1 MLEKYSGLIGKNHKE
16 TKIMDAKNCI
26 QKLKLI
32 NSVSM
37 ATVGEDGSP
46 QVRIIGV
53 MHTDAEKLYFLTAR
67 GKPFYHELLR
77 DKRVAVLGLSRFKE
91 MIRLNGIPELLPK
104 EEQAEWLDKLF
115 EENPYMKNVYPGK
128 TRQVLD
134 VFCIEDGEIEYFN
147 LGVHPIF
154 RESYII
160 GNGISK
166 QKIYMITSDCIG
178 CGICVKICP
187 QNCIIQDTLCRIVQ
201 ENCLRCGSC

>member
-1 MLEKYSGLIGKNHKE
+1 
-16 TKIMDAKNCI
+16 MDAKNCI

-53 MHTDAEKLYFLTAR
+53 MHTEAEKLYFLTAR

-77 DKRVAVLGLSRFKE
+77 DKKVAVLGLSRFKE

-104 EEQAEWLDKLF
+104 EEQSEWLDKLF
-115 EENPYMKNVYPGK
+115 EENPYMKNVYPGE
-128 TRQVLD
+128 TRQVLE

-154 RESYII
+154 RESYVI
-160 GNGISK
+160 GSGVSK
-166 QKIYMITSDCIG
+166 QKVYMIKEGCTG
-178 CGICVKICP
+178 CGMCREICP
-187 QNCIIQDTLCRIVQ
+187 QRCITAGTPYRIVQ
-201 ENCLRCGSC
+201 ENCLRCGSCQENCPVSAVEYTNERNN